1 MLHGAIGSSVQ
12 LEPLAAKLSDTFA
25 PYLLNFTGH
34 GGKPVPEEPFGI
46 EMFAD
51 DVINF
56 IKKSRLEG
64 INVYGYSLGGYV
76 ALYIAR
82 HHPGMLGKIF
92 TTAVKF
98 DWNEKSS
105 LKESSL
111 LDSEKILEK
120 IPKFADQLAKRHSP
134 EDWRSVLKKTSEMM
148 INLGRNKTLKDED
161 FLFIENEVLLS
172 VGDRDNMVSIEETA
186 DVFRKLKNGNLL
198 VFPGTPH
205 PIEKIDQGRLESEI
219 KMFI

>member
-12 LEPLAAKLSDTFA
+12 LEPLANKLNDTFNL
-25 PYLLNFTGH
+25 YLLNFTGH
-34 GGKPVPEEPFGI
+34 GGKPIPEEPFSI

-51 DVINF
+51 DVINI

-98 DWNEKSS
+98 DWNESSS

-120 IPKFADQLAKRHSP
+120 IPKFADQLSKRHSP
-134 EDWRSVLKKTSEMM
+134 EDWNLVLKKTSEMM
-148 INLGRNKTLKDED
+148 INLGRKKTLKDED
-161 FLFIENEVLLS
+161 FSLIENETLLS
-172 VGDRDNMVSIEETA
+172 VGDRDNMVSVEETT
-186 DVFRKLKNGNLL
+186 DVFRKLRNGKLL
-198 VFPGTPH
+198 ILPGTPH
-205 PIEKIDQGRLESEI
+205 PIEKIDQDRLASEI
-219 KMFI
+219 KMFM